1 MQLYKLHFF
10 MAIQDLKYHELTEKI
25 IGCAMKVHR
34 HFGLGFPEIV
44 YKRALIIELEKIGL
58 NFKQEIEKDIIYDD
72 QPIYKRRLDLIVEDV
87 ALVELK
93 AIREV
98 DNGDYNQILNYLRV
112 FKLEV
117 GLLINFGAPSLQF
130 KRLINTLK

>member
-1 MQLYKLHFF
+1 

-58 NFKQEIEKDIIYDD
+58 KLKQEIEKDIIYDD
-72 QPIYKRRLDLIVEDV
+72 RLIYKRRLDLFNC
-87 ALVELK
+87 
-93 AIREV
+93 R
-98 DNGDYNQILNYLRV
+98 
-112 FKLEV
+112 
-117 GLLINFGAPSLQF
+117 
-130 KRLINTLK
+130 

>member
-1 MQLYKLHFF
+1 
-10 MAIQDLKYHELTEKI
+10 MAIQNLKYHELTEKI

-58 NFKQEIEKDIIYDD
+58 KLKQEIEKDIIYDD
-72 QPIYKRRLDLIVEDV
+72 RLIYKRRLDLIVKDV
-87 ALVELK
+87 ILVELK
-93 AIREV
+93 AIKEI
-98 DNGDYNQILNYLRV
+98 DIGEYNQVLNYLRV
-112 FKLEV
+112 FKLEA

-130 KRLINTLK
+130 KRLINSLNNPRNQ

>member
-1 MQLYKLHFF
+1 
-10 MAIQDLKYHELTEKI
+10 MAIQDLKHHELTEKI

-58 NFKQEIEKDIIYDD
+58 KLKQEIEKDIIYDD
-72 QPIYKRRLDLIVEDV
+72 RLIYKRRLDLIVEEV

-93 AIREV
+93 AIKEI

-130 KRLINTLK
+130 KRLINSLNNPRNQ

>member
-1 MQLYKLHFF
+1 

-44 YKRALIIELEKIGL
+44 YTRALIIELEKIGL
-58 NFKQEIEKDIIYDD
+58 KLKQEIEKDIIYDD
-72 QPIYKRRLDLIVEDV
+72 RLIYKRRLDLIVDDV
-87 ALVELK
+87 VLVELK
-93 AIREV
+93 AIKEV

-130 KRLINTLK
+130 KRLINSLNNPRNQ

>member
-1 MQLYKLHFF
+1 

-34 HFGLGFPEIV
+34 YFGLGFPEIV

-58 NFKQEIEKDIIYDD
+58 KVKQEIEKDVIYDD
-72 QPIYKRRLDLIVEDV
+72 QLIYKRRLDLIVEDV
-87 ALVELK
+87 VLVELK
-93 AIREV
+93 AIKEI

>member
-1 MQLYKLHFF
+1 
-10 MAIQDLKYHELTEKI
+10 MAIQDLKYHGLTEEI

-34 HFGLGFPEIV
+34 YFGLGFPEIV
-44 YKRALIIELEKIGL
+44 YKRALIIELEKIGVKP
-58 NFKQEIEKDIIYDD
+58 KQEIEKDIIYEDRL
-72 QPIYKRRLDLIVEDV
+72 IYKRRPDLIVEDV
-87 ALVELK
+87 VLVEIK
-93 AIREV
+93 AVKEV

-117 GLLINFGAPSLQF
+117 GLLINFGGASLQF

>member
-1 MQLYKLHFF
+1 
-10 MAIQDLKYHELTEKI
+10 MAIQDLKHHELTEKI

-58 NFKQEIEKDIIYDD
+58 KLKQEIEKDIIYDD
-72 QPIYKRRLDLIVEDV
+72 RLIYKRRLDLIVEEV
-87 ALVELK
+87 VLVELK
-93 AIREV
+93 AIKEI

-130 KRLINTLK
+130 KRLINSLK

>member
-1 MQLYKLHFF
+1 
-10 MAIQDLKYHELTEKI
+10 MAIRDLKYHELTEKI

-58 NFKQEIEKDIIYDD
+58 KLKQEIEKDIIYDD
-72 QPIYKRRLDLIVEDV
+72 RLIYKRRLDLIVDDV
-87 ALVELK
+87 VLVELK
-93 AIREV
+93 AIKEV
-98 DNGDYNQILNYLRV
+98 DNGEYNQILNYLRV

-130 KRLINTLK
+130 KRLINTLNNPRNQ

>member
-1 MQLYKLHFF
+1 
-10 MAIQDLKYHELTEKI
+10 MAIRDLKYHELTEKI

-58 NFKQEIEKDIIYDD
+58 KLKQEIEKDIIYDD
-72 QPIYKRRLDLIVEDV
+72 RLIYKRRLDLIVDDV
-87 ALVELK
+87 VLVELK
-93 AIREV
+93 AIKEV

-130 KRLINTLK
+130 KRLINSLNNPRNQ

>member
-1 MQLYKLHFF
+1 
-10 MAIQDLKYHELTEKI
+10 MAIQALKYHELTEKI

-58 NFKQEIEKDIIYDD
+58 KLKQEIEKDIIYDD
-72 QPIYKRRLDLIVEDV
+72 RLIYKRRLDLIVGDV
-87 ALVELK
+87 VLVELK
-93 AIREV
+93 AIKEV

-130 KRLINTLK
+130 KRLINSLNNPRNQ

>member
-1 MQLYKLHFF
+1 

-58 NFKQEIEKDIIYDD
+58 KLKQETEKDIIYEAKL
-72 QPIYKRRLDLIVEDV
+72 IYKRRLDLIVEDV
-87 ALVELK
+87 ILVELK
-93 AIREV
+93 AIKEV
-98 DNGDYNQILNYLRV
+98 DTGDYNQILNYLRV
-112 FKLEV
+112 FQLEV
-117 GLLINFGAPSLQF
+117 GLLINFGCASLQF
-130 KRLINTLK
+130 KRLINTLR

>member
-1 MQLYKLHFF
+1 